1 MASSIIAGVAVVG
14 FFAPGAGAAITPA
27 VLAEVLVEVL
37 VAVWAAAGEA
47 TEVKA
52 SAPAAPAPMR
62 VKIVLRLVI
71 VFSCIGRSPVI
82 WGRLRAESPVW

>member
-1 MASSIIAGVAVVG
+1 MRACERWMASSIIAGVAVTG

-27 VLAEVLVEVL
+27 LDAELP

-62 VKIVLRLVI
+62 VKIALRFFI
-71 VFSCIGRSPVI
+71 VFSCIGR
-82 WGRLRAESPVW
+82 